1 MKKTKDSISTDLDSM
16 EPMDRRFFL
25 EYTLKLTALAA
36 ALPLLKEESAQA
48 QTASINAPTRFVNF
62 FVGSGSCQLGCYLS
76 PTANIADLATLTAS
90 DWKTPGLATSFGPT
104 SSANAAK
111 ENVDY
116 YYDTNV
122 TTNYG
127 SEALGSQPIYH
138 ARTKVGSYY
147 MPLIW
152 SSQIPVGTSGTTS
165 MSNLISSNCAM
176 IYGLE
181 SSPAHPIATNMLLDP
196 EPGSYTIGGYI
207 AASSTSSFFTA
218 LGNNRA
224 PLNFKSPSGAG
235 LRIFQ
240 ANGANNGPASDVLNA
255 VLPDA
260 VETGNSSRRA
270 WLAALSAKMTTALDS
285 IRVTNMG
292 LNPGISE
299 LYRLL
304 TDAKSAVDQDTYR
317 SVVTDFTATLQKYKA
332 LMVRATT
339 MASNSIQGMSD
350 SGVNGVTVSRSKLR
364 AYEGNLCT
372 TTPAKAFSSCW
383 ASDEIAYIFAF
394 AEVALRNNL
403 THVLQLGFGP
413 NMVRYRPRW
422 PQADAQGN
430 VISDGNNID
439 NHSQGVLVNLM
450 AGSLFYYVFNTLLY
464 EFKRNLQGV
473 SGNPATGQVQLPLN
487 SPLLGSEKPAPAP
500 AANDWRDTVILLNTE
515 FPRNPRQ
522 DGSGSDHG
530 NDAANVTLF
539 SGRIQGALKIYGKTT
554 YGQNTF
560 GPTYRG
566 AWGFHS
572 STMKSDRYLDTKDI
586 GASIGKLFVRGT
598 THPDLQTLIDRSKI
612 CFSLD
617 SSGNIVFNP
626 TFLPT
631 YQLVSS

>member
-1 MKKTKDSISTDLDSM
+1 MKKTKDSISTELDSM
-16 EPMDRRFFL
+16 EPMDRRLFL

-36 ALPLLKEESAQA
+36 ALPLLKERSAQA
-48 QTASINAPTRFVNF
+48 QTTSINAPTRFVNL

-76 PTANIADLATLTAS
+76 PTANIADLATLTANI
-90 DWKTPGLATSFGPT
+90 WKTPGLATSFRPT
-104 SSANAAK
+104 SAANASK

-116 YYDTNV
+116 YYDTGP

-138 ARTKVGSYY
+138 ARTNVGSYY

-152 SSQIPVGTSGTTS
+152 SSQIPVGTSGTTA
-165 MSNLISSNCAM
+165 MSNLISQNCAM

-181 SSPAHPIATNMLLDP
+181 SSPAHPIATSMLLDP

-207 AASSTSSFFTA
+207 ASSSTSSFFTA
-218 LGNNRA
+218 LGNQRA

-240 ANGANNGPASDVLNA
+240 PSGVNNGPASDVLNA

-260 VETGNSSRRA
+260 VETGNTSRRA

-304 TDAKSAVDQDTYR
+304 TDAKSAVDQETYK
-317 SVVTDFTATLQKYKA
+317 SVVTDFTATLQKYKD
-332 LMVRATT
+332 LMSRATT
-339 MASNSIQGMSD
+339 MASNSIQGISD
-350 SGVNGVTVSRSKLR
+350 SGVSGITVSRSKLK
-364 AYEGNLCT
+364 AYDGNTCT
-372 TTPAKAFSSCW
+372 NSPLGAFASCW
-383 ASDEIAYIFAF
+383 ASDEMAYIFAF

-413 NMVRYRPRW
+413 GMVALQLKGPGNGM
-422 PQADAQGN
+422 QGN
-430 VISDGNNID
+430 PFD
-439 NHSQGVLVNLM
+439 NHTNGVMSNLM

-464 EFKRNLQGV
+464 EFKRNLQGI
-473 SGNPATGQVQLPLN
+473 SGNPATGPIQFPLN
-487 SPLLGSEKPAPAP
+487 SPLTGTTKPTPAPAS
-500 AANDWRDTVILLNTE
+500 NDWKDTVILLNTE

-539 SGRIQGALKIYGKTT
+539 SGRIQGALQIYGKTT

-572 STMKSDRYLDTKDI
+572 TSMSSDRYLDTKDV

-617 SSGNIVFNP
+617 SSGNIVFNSSL
-626 TFLPT
+626 LPN